1 MHWLTIISKT
11 CILYGIVIIIERFWW
26 FWPNVLSHR
35 IGTAIF
41 AVYLL
46 ICGYYGIHYILS
58 KRAAE
63 GTLGI
68 LSILSVSS
76 SRIPLIHAITMI
88 GVFAA
93 AINLIVSASWTWWY
107 PPELNWRMIVMGVAI
122 SGWGIVIHC
131 HSNTHSKI
139 K

>member
-1 MHWLTIISKT
+1 VHWLAIISKT

-26 FWPNVLSHR
+26 FWPNALSHR

-46 ICGYYGIHYILS
+46 ICGYYGIHYILA
-58 KRAAE
+58 KRATE
-63 GTLGI
+63 DIPGI
-68 LSILSVSS
+68 SP
-76 SRIPLIHAITMI
+76 SRIPLIHVITMI
-88 GVFAA
+88 GIFAA

-107 PPELNWRMIVMGVAI
+107 PPELNWRMIIMGIMI
-122 SGWGIVIHC
+122 SSWGIVIHY
-131 HSNTHSKI
+131 HSDTPGKI